1 MKVAV
6 VGGGPAGSLLAW
18 HLARD
23 GAAVSVFDHSH
34 PREKPCGGGLTGR
47 ALALLPPAPADDPL
61 PAREIGEC
69 ILEDPAG
76 RGVEVALARPVAVG
90 ARRHVDAWLLRRA
103 TGAGARHVAERV
115 VEVDGDGGLR
125 TASGGSSRFD
135 LVVGAD
141 GANSLVRRT
150 LLEPIPAER
159 RMMAVGWY
167 APGAARMLVR
177 FTPPPLSG
185 YLWLF
190 PRPDHVGVGLCAPLA
205 QVPSA
210 RLWEVLEREVARSFP
225 ALLEVEGE
233 RYAHTIPH
241 PSADPAALLQ
251 IAGPKWALLGDA
263 AGLADPITGE
273 GIGPALAS
281 AVELARAL
289 REDGSPARYPRRVAD
304 GFGRELL
311 KAAQIHRRFYAPGFT
326 TRMVRYASRS
336 RPLATLLGDLVL
348 GDAGYVGLKRRLLR
362 LAPRLILDLAFKRA
376 ATN

>member
-1 MKVAV
+1 MNVAV
-6 VGGGPAGSLLAW
+6 VGGGPAGSLFAW

-23 GAAVSVFDHSH
+23 GAAVTVFDDSH

-69 ILEDPAG
+69 TLEDPSG
-76 RGVEVALARPVAVG
+76 RGVEIALTRPVAVA
-90 ARRHVDAWLLRRA
+90 ARRHLDAWLLRRA
-103 TGAGARHVAERV
+103 TGAGARHVAEHV
-115 VEVDGDGGLR
+115 LEVSGAGTLR
-125 TASGGSSRFD
+125 TASGERRFD
-135 LVVGAD
+135 LIVGAD

-150 LLEPIPAER
+150 LLEPIPAAR

-167 APGAARMLVR
+167 APGAAPMTVR
-177 FTPPPLSG
+177 FTAPPLPG

-205 QVPSA
+205 QVPTA

-225 ALLEVEGE
+225 ALLDVEGD

-241 PSADPAALLQ
+241 PTPDPASLRG
-251 IAGPKWALLGDA
+251 IAGPRWALLGDA
-263 AGLADPITGE
+263 AGLADAITGE

-281 AVELARAL
+281 AVELAAAL
-289 REDGSPARYPRRVAD
+289 REDGSPARYPQRVLD

-311 KAAQIHRRFYAPGFT
+311 KGAELHRRFYGPGFT
-326 TRMVRYASRS
+326 TRMIRYAARS
-336 RPLATLLGDLVL
+336 PAMARLLGDLILV
-348 GDAGYVGLKRRLLR
+348 DTGYVGLKRKLLKV
-362 LAPRLILDLAFKRA
+362 APRLFLDLVLRRA
-376 ATN
+376 S

>member
-1 MKVAV
+1 MNVAV
-6 VGGGPAGSLLAW
+6 VGGGPAGALLAW
-18 HLARD
+18 HLAHD
-23 GAAVSVFDHSH
+23 GATVTVFDDSH

-69 ILEDPAG
+69 QLQSADGAT
-76 RGVEVALARPVAVG
+76 VEVELTRPVAIA
-90 ARRHVDAWLLRRA
+90 ARRHFDAWLLRRA
-103 TGAGARHVAERV
+103 VSVGARHVAEHV
-115 VEVDGDGGLR
+115 VEVDAAGGLR
-125 TASGGSSRFD
+125 TSGGARLAAD
-135 LVVGAD
+135 VVVGAD

-150 LLEPIPAER
+150 LLEPVPAER

-167 APGAARMLVR
+167 APGAAPMLVR

-225 ALLEVEGE
+225 AFLDPDAQ

-241 PSADPAALLQ
+241 PSADPASLAA
-251 IAGPKWALLGDA
+251 IAGPRWALLGDA

-289 REDGSPARYPRRVAD
+289 REDGSPARYPERVIS

-311 KAAQIHRRFYAPGFT
+311 RAAALHPRFYRPGFT
-326 TRMVRYASRS
+326 TRMVRYAARS
-336 RPLATLLGDLVL
+336 PAVARVLGELVL
-348 GDAGYVGLKRRLLR
+348 GDRGYVGLKRRLLR
-362 LAPRLILDLAFKRA
+362 TAPRFLLDSALDLVTR
-376 ATN
+376 